1 MATDKPRIQAFL
13 EPEVY
18 QALTDW
24 QQKRGIPKNSEAV
37 NQILKE
43 YFGLS
48 AESPEFAS
56 SPNSEELRLL
66 IQEELWGAGKSDFI
80 DGLRVE
86 AQAIIAKEVTEAKEY
101 WRALDLKETIARQQ
115 AQIEALVYH
124 VKQLEEI
131 CKPIEGLAELSKPL
145 EKDDIS
151 DIADEELRQDDDS
164 EMEAPPFEKG
174 ETFLFWGD
182 EVRVE
187 RIGKETLYCHY
198 LTKPNVSYIRIPF
211 AIAKDI
217 KAVSELP
224 SDSLS
229 ELNLSQLARHFGIS
243 KSVISRRKSR
253 SDFEEWSKTIDP
265 EGKTWTYDPER
276 QIFTGAAS

>member
-48 AESPEFAS
+48 AESPNFAS

-66 IQEELWGAGKSDFI
+66 IQEELWGAGKFDFI
-80 DGLRVE
+80 DGLRAE

-101 WRALDLKETIARQQ
+101 WQALDLKETIARQQ
-115 AQIEALVYH
+115 AQIEVLVYH

-145 EKDDIS
+145 QRD
-151 DIADEELRQDDDS
+151 
-164 EMEAPPFEKG
+164 
-174 ETFLFWGD
+174 
-182 EVRVE
+182 
-187 RIGKETLYCHY
+187 
-198 LTKPNVSYIRIPF
+198 
-211 AIAKDI
+211 DI
-217 KAVSELP
+217 KAVSETP
-224 SDSLS
+224 SDSPS
-229 ELNLSQLARHFGIS
+229 ELNLSQLARHLKVS
-243 KSVISRRKSR
+243 KSVVSRRKTQTDFERWSR
-253 SDFEEWSKTIDP
+253 SKDP
-265 EGKTWTYDPER
+265 AGTTWAYDPGR
-276 QIFTGAAS
+276 QIFRGAAL